1 MTIQMYDFLS
11 EDINKTER
19 AKMEAHSNTGT
30 IYGLYHIY
38 LYEYFLIKKMILY
51 FLKPSV
57 C

>member
-1 MTIQMYDFLS
+1 MTRQMYNFLS

-51 FLKPSV
+51 LFS
-57 C
+57 